1 MTARRILLLEDEPT
15 VSTMFATVLRGDGHD
30 VVVCNHFEEARAE
43 MRRQVPDAI
52 LTDIRVGGY
61 NGLQLALLFRSVS
74 PEGMIVAVSGHDDPV
89 IREDAEGLGAHFILK
104 PVDLGRLQALFSG
117 APA

>member
-1 MTARRILLLEDEPT
+1 
-15 VSTMFATVLRGDGHD
+15 MFAMALRGDGHE

-61 NGLQLALLFRSVS
+61 NGLQLALLFRSLS
-74 PEGMIVAVSGHDDPV
+74 PDGTIVAVSGHDDPV
-89 IREDAEGLGAHFILK
+89 IRQDVDGLGAHFILK
-104 PVDLGRLQALFSG
+104 PVDIGTLQALFH
-117 APA
+117 